1 MVGCMAEAESDEIRV
16 NTDEMGD
23 AQCEYPPCSVPRT
36 RIIITTTTAAA
47 AAAAATTTT
56 TATTTATTTLRS
68 DQADQLLRTQGLVA
82 QRCRRC

>member
-1 MVGCMAEAESDEIRV
+1 MAEAESDEISV

-47 AAAAATTTT
+47 AAAAAATTTT
-56 TATTTATTTLRS
+56 TATTTATTTLLS